1 LARLEYQPRIVEVG
15 NNGEDVLQIRP
26 YEEADRPF
34 LRTLYLASRK
44 DTWTWMDTGDFQLE
58 DFDRAIIGETV
69 IVAEHQGKL
78 LGFASIFTQENFL
91 HNLFVDP
98 AHKGTGVGSAL
109 LHASEAMF
117 TGTGSLKCLIKSKN
131 SVAFYRAKGWEVVAE
146 GESPKGDY
154 YLFHFLKK

>member
-1 LARLEYQPRIVEVG
+1 
-15 NNGEDVLQIRP
+15 LQIRP

-44 DTWTWMDTGDFQLE
+44 DTWTWMDTRDFQLE

-117 TGTGSLKCLIKSKN
+117 TGTGRGVAKRNCLRIVSVGKSVYAYTCLN
-131 SVAFYRAKGWEVVAE
+131 LA
-146 GESPKGDY
+146 
-154 YLFHFLKK
+154 

>member
-1 LARLEYQPRIVEVG
+1 MEIKALL
-15 NNGEDVLQIRP
+15 IRP

-44 DTWTWMDTGDFQLE
+44 DTWTWMETGDLQLE
-58 DFDRAIIGETV
+58 DFDRAVIGETV
-69 IVAEHQGKL
+69 IVAERDGKL

-98 AHKGTGVGSAL
+98 KAKGTGVGSAL
-109 LHASEAMF
+109 LHACEATF

-131 SVAFYRAKGWEVVAE
+131 SVGFYLAKGWEIIAE